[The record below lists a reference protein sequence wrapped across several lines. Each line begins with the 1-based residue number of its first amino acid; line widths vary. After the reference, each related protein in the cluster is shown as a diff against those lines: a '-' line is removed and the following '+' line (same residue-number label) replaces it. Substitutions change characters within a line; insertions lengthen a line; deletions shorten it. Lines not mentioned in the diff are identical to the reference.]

1 MTRIVF
7 DEDQDLLFELLERAV
22 ATFG

>member
-22 ATFG
+22 ATIG